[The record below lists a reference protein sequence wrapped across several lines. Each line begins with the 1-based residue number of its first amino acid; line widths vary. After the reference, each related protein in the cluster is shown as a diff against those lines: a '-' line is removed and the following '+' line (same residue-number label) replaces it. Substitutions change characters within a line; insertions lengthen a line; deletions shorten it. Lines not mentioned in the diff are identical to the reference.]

1 MIIEVIPINIEPTD
15 EEDAVTW
22 TVKMYV
28 ERSGARWL
36 GAHIGVPILLN
47 FPNKHPAD
55 VLSLVDAEI
64 VEPELKNE

>member
-1 MIIEVIPINIEPTD
+1 MIIEVIPINVEPTD

-28 ERSGARWL
+28 ERKGARWL

-47 FPNKHPAD
+47 FPGRHPVD
-55 VLSLVDAEI
+55 VLRIVDAE
-64 VEPELKNE
+64 VLEPDNEND